1 LNQNSAPTGSS
12 QIGRKPTIIL
22 VGVGHVFDMRGAVKG
37 VVHSMRPGTVA
48 LELDQGRFAALLT
61 EERGN
66 GKGLPLIYRLLA
78 KLQKNI
84 AEQYGSEAGSE
95 MIAAAEAANEIG
107 AGIELIDMD
116 ALTVFRRMT
125 GAMSIKEKLLMV
137 FGIFVSL
144 VAGKSAVEKEMEM
157 YKSDEEGFM
166 AEVKRTYPSI
176 ARVLIDERNEHM
188 AGRLRG
194 ISSRSDVTLAVVG
207 DAHIQ
212 GLSGRLSE
220 FADVEVLRLDDL
232 QNRPQGGENAN
243 AQMTVS
249 FVVHGPE
256 DKP

>member
-1 LNQNSAPTGSS
+1 MNKDGATTGSS
-12 QIGRKPTIIL
+12 QMGRKPTIIL
-22 VGVGHVFDMRGAVKG
+22 VGVGHVFDLSGAVKG

-48 LELDQGRFAALLT
+48 LELDQGRFAALLSK
-61 EERGN
+61 ERGD
-66 GKGLPLIYRLLA
+66 GRGLPLIYRLLA
-78 KLQKNI
+78 KLQQNI

-95 MIAAAEAANEIG
+95 MIAAAQAAHEIG
-107 AGIELIDMD
+107 AGIELIDLD
-116 ALTVFRRMT
+116 AMTVFRRMT
-125 GAMSIKEKLLMV
+125 AAMSIKEKLMMV

-157 YKSDEEGFM
+157 YKSDEERFM
-166 AEVKRTYPSI
+166 AEVKRIYPSI

-232 QNRPQGGENAN
+232 QSPPQGDRN
-243 AQMTVS
+243 AQMTMS
-249 FVVHGPE
+249 FVVRGSE